1 MSRCFPYP
9 PPGYVRNPVAVAV
22 PEAETTAKLQKE
34 REKAEKKKEKRDKK
48 ALQHGE
54 TSKHSKHS
62 HKKRKHEDV
71 STAGQEAKKVSKEPV
86 EQLEKSGLSEEHGA
100 PCFVQTVRDS
110 PESSQDSSKRRKVVL
125 PSPSQAKN
133 GNILRIKIK
142 SNQDAAVLEKP
153 GNLGLPSVPQMG
165 SGSLLSKQNS
175 IQQHNRVNGRCAGTP
190 QRIIDD
196 SRAVQKQAIT
206 PPSAKIMQKVVPHPA
221 VKVEQPVGP
230 QISQKATIG
239 RSDLPPKFL
248 GSVEPSPSKAL
259 GRSDPQPVKT
269 MQRVQHPAAR
279 TLQKDP
285 QLPSDQIQRKSPAVS
300 TKMAQKEFRPPAVG
314 LPVAP
319 QVPLLQKPKD
329 LPVLKQQQ
337 EPVTSLPKEDPC
349 FSGRTAEA
357 APLQEA
363 KLSRSDRKKIHKA
376 EKKEKKYR
384 DLFVTWNPVSIGV
397 EGSDLGEQ
405 DWLLGGT
412 RNTDASM
419 TCRASDCSVPFQSME
434 QQPSLQPRATLLPDL
449 HIYQLPY
456 VVPF

>member
-9 PPGYVRNPVAVAV
+9 PPGYVRNPVAVAVPV

-62 HKKRKHEDV
+62 HKKRKNEDV
-71 STAGQEAKKVSKEPV
+71 SSAGQEAKKVSKESV

-142 SNQDAAVLEKP
+142 SNQDSQAAVLEKP
-153 GNLGLPSVPQMG
+153 SLQQMG
-165 SGSLLSKQNS
+165 SGPLVSKQNS
-175 IQQHNRVNGRCAGTP
+175 IQQHNRVNGRYAATP
-190 QRIIDD
+190 QRINAD
-196 SRAVQKQAIT
+196 SQAVQKQAIT
-206 PPSAKIMQKVVPHPA
+206 QPSAKIMQRVLPHPA
-221 VKVEQPVGP
+221 VKVEQLVGP

-239 RSDLPPKFL
+239 RSDLLPPMFL
-248 GSVEPSPSKAL
+248 GSVEPSPARAL

-269 MQRVQHPAAR
+269 TQRVQHPPAN

-285 QLPSDQIQRKSPAVS
+285 QLPSDQFQRKSPAVS
-300 TKMAQKEFRPPAVG
+300 RKVAQKEFRPPPVG
-314 LPVAP
+314 LPEAP

-337 EPVTSLPKEDPC
+337 EPVISLPKEEPC

-357 APLQEA
+357 APVQEA

-384 DLFVTWNPVSIGV
+384 DLFVTWNPVSIIGV

-419 TCRASDCSVPFQSME
+419 TCRASDCSVPFQSIE

>member
-22 PEAETTAKLQKE
+22 AEAETTAKKE

-54 TSKHSKHS
+54 TSKHTKHS

-71 STAGQEAKKVSKEPV
+71 STAGLEPKKVSKESV

-110 PESSQDSSKRRKVVL
+110 PESSQDSSKRRKVIL
-125 PSPSQAKN
+125 PSPSHAKN

-142 SNQDAAVLEKP
+142 SNQDSQAAVSEKP
-153 GNLGLPSVPQMG
+153 SVQQLG

-175 IQQHNRVNGRCAGTP
+175 IQQHNRVNGRSAAAQ
-190 QRIIDD
+190 QRINGD
-196 SRAVQKQAIT
+196 SQPVQKQAIT
-206 PPSAKIMQKVVPHPA
+206 ELPAKIMQRVVPQPA
-221 VKVEQPVGP
+221 VKVEQRVDP

-239 RSDLPPKFL
+239 RSDVLPPKFL
-248 GSVEPSPSKAL
+248 GSVDPSPARAL

-269 MQRVQHPAAR
+269 MQRVQHPPAKI
-279 TLQKDP
+279 LQKDP
-285 QLPSDQIQRKSPAVS
+285 QLPSDQIQRKSPDVT
-300 TKMAQKEFRPPAVG
+300 TKVAQKEFRPSAVR
-314 LPVAP
+314 LPEAP
-319 QVPLLQKPKD
+319 ELQLLQKPKE
-329 LPVLKQQQ
+329 LPVLKRQQ
-337 EPVTSLPKEDPC
+337 EPVTSLPKEEPC

-357 APLQEA
+357 APAQEA

-384 DLFVTWNPVSIGV
+384 DLFVTWNPSSIGV

-405 DWLLGGT
+405 DWLLGST

-449 HIYQLPY
+449 NIYQLPY